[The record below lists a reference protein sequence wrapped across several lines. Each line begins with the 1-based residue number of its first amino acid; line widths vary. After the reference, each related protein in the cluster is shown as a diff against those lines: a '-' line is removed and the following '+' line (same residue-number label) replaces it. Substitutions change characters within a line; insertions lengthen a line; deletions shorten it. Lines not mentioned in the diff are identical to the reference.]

1 MLKLNS
7 VLAVAVLLLSVTTNS
22 VAQERDEFGYN
33 PNSLRPIH
41 NDDQLFKKTLWF
53 RMDLKEKQNKA
64 FFARNME
71 ITKVIIDAVKAGILR
86 PYNSDSLATRMSF
99 EQFTQN
105 LTQPGQDTGLSEE
118 EKAMGFGESD
128 DGWGGGGDAWGD
140 GKEGEGDAGGD
151 KAAASNEYFPKQFT
165 ILEIKEDLIFDK
177 KRSRMYHDLQAISI
191 YLPADQNPAGVEKLL
206 ASFSYKE
213 LVENVFRDNP
223 NAIWYNNQNPKEH
236 RTLEEAFE
244 LRLFAAH
251 LTKYANSEDNTID
264 DVYGVGKSSI
274 VMSMQLEHGLVEY
287 ESDFWEN

>member
-1 MLKLNS
+1 MLKFNKI
-7 VLAVAVLLLSVTTNS
+7 VAFAALLLSVS
-22 VAQERDEFGYN
+22 IGSQAQERDEFGYN

-53 RMDLKEKQNKA
+53 RMDLKEKQNKP

-86 PYNSDSLATRMSF
+86 PYTSDSLQTRMSF

-118 EKAMGFGESD
+118 EKAMGFGESE
-128 DGWGGGGDAWGD
+128 DGWGGDAWGD
-140 GKEGEGDAGGD
+140 DKGGGEGGEGGGD

-165 ILEIKEDLIFDK
+165 ILEMREDLIFDK
-177 KRSRMYHDLQAISI
+177 KRSRMYHDIQALTI
-191 YLPADQNPAGVEKLL
+191 YLPADQNPTGVEKAL

-223 NAIWYNNQNPKEH
+223 NAIWYNNQNPREH